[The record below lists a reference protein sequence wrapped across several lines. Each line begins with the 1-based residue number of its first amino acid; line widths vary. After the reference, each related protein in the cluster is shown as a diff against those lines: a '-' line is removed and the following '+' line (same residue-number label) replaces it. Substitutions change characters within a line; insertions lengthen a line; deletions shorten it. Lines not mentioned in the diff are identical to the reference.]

1 MKTYLLKCEKWNST
15 NLSIFWEG
23 QKVGT
28 FFPGMFSSVYKLLLG
43 EKEFDVR
50 KRNAF
55 NNSLSIYSQGKLLAD
70 VQNYP
75 FKNRS
80 IITTVDK
87 KEYVIKSNTWNNRC
101 VLSGSEGLLG
111 ESHHKLSS
119 TTLSFNDSVDD
130 LIITAVIA
138 QTQLKYETSMMIA
151 FFTVVFVVII
161 AT

>member
-15 NLSIFWEG
+15 NLSISLGG
-23 QKVGT
+23 QRVGT

-43 EKEFDVR
+43 DNEFDIR

-55 NNSLSIYSQGKLLAD
+55 NNNLSIYSQGKLLAD

-87 KEYVIKSNTWNNRC
+87 KEYVIKSNTWNNRFQ
-101 VLSGSEGLLG
+101 LSGDEGYLG
-111 ESHHKLSS
+111 ESHNKLTS
-119 TTLSFNDSVDD
+119 TFISVNDSIDD
-130 LIITAVIA
+130 LLVAALMA
-138 QTQLKYETSMMIA
+138 QTHLAYELSTMA
-151 FFTVVFVVII
+151 ACFTAVFVVII